1 MMIQNLER
9 NYVIV
14 QSCPGT
20 GTASQFLCRE
30 DKSGQWL
37 EYKIGRIPLT
47 EVSGN
52 LIRFLMEQIHKES
65 FSDFEDYFT
74 DDSFLYVVMRLGEGK
89 SLEAKLTEE
98 ACSLQERLETGK
110 KILERLV
117 LLDGDPYFFKA
128 AMEAGR
134 IRVSKSLEISFDYD
148 ISDIS
153 FYQKADF
160 SQGSSKLSEVFEV
173 LFSKERKQR
182 SMEELDRLCYDLSHG
197 KWTDYLAIHREY
209 LNLYEKWMGK
219 EEPDLIPQTWGFRLW
234 EAVKKGL
241 RGLKKAALAGILILA
256 ALYLYLSI
264 EEFLKPLDRADNYKR
279 IGTLEI
285 VNSQESREEPSD
297 FPEQE
302 NQG

>member
-9 NYVIV
+9 NYVIL

-30 DKSGQWL
+30 DQSGQWL

-47 EVSGN
+47 QVSGN

-65 FSDFEDYFT
+65 FSDFEEYFT
-74 DDSFLYVVMRLGEGK
+74 DDSFLYVVMKLGEGK
-89 SLEAKLTEE
+89 PLKGKLAEE
-98 ACSLQERLETGK
+98 GSSLQERLEIGK

-134 IRVSKSLEISFDYD
+134 IRVSESLEISFDYD
-148 ISDIS
+148 ISDITL
-153 FYQKADF
+153 YEKADF
-160 SQGSSKLSEVFEV
+160 SQGASRLSQVFEA

-182 SMEELDRLCYDLSHG
+182 SMEELDRLCYDLGHG
-197 KWTDYLAIHREY
+197 KWTDYLSVHQEY
-209 LNLYEKWMGK
+209 LNLYERWIGK
-219 EEPDLIPQTWGFRLW
+219 EELDLAPRTWGFRLW

-241 RGLKKAALAGILILA
+241 RGLKKLALAGILLLA
-256 ALYLYLSI
+256 ALYLYLSVQ
-264 EEFLKPLDRADNYKR
+264 EFRKPLDRADHYKR

-285 VNSQESREEPSD
+285 VNSQESGEETAS
-297 FPEQE
+297 FPNQE

>member
-9 NYVIV
+9 NYVIL

-30 DKSGQWL
+30 DQSGQQL

-47 EVSGN
+47 QVSGN

-65 FSDFEDYFT
+65 FSDFEEYFT
-74 DDSFLYVVMRLGEGK
+74 DDSFLYVVMKLGEGK
-89 SLEAKLTEE
+89 PLKGKLAEE
-98 ACSLQERLETGK
+98 GSSLQERLEIGK
-110 KILERLV
+110 KILERLA

-134 IRVSKSLEISFDYD
+134 IRVSESLEISFDYD
-148 ISDIS
+148 ISDITL
-153 FYQKADF
+153 YEKADF
-160 SQGSSKLSEVFEV
+160 SQGASRLSQVFEA

-182 SMEELDRLCYDLSHG
+182 SMEELDRLCYDLGHG
-197 KWTDYLAIHREY
+197 KWTDYLSIHREY
-209 LNLYEKWMGK
+209 LDLYERWMGK
-219 EEPDLIPQTWGFRLW
+219 EELDLTPGTWGFRLW

-241 RGLKKAALAGILILA
+241 RGLKKLALAGILLLA
-256 ALYLYLSI
+256 ALYLYLSVQ
-264 EEFLKPLDRADNYKR
+264 EFQKPLDRADHYKR

-285 VNSQESREEPSD
+285 VNSQESGEETAS
-297 FPEQE
+297 FQNQE